1 MIVKNTFS
9 EEKTGGK
16 KLKTL
21 KSVFD
26 LKNKKR
32 KEMKINQ
39 SQKK

>member
-21 KSVFD
+21 KSKTD
-26 LKNKKR
+26 LKNK
-32 KEMKINQ
+32 N
-39 SQKK
+39 KK